1 VLVKS
6 GGIADH
12 LMAWTSLF
20 RLDQRDNDHMR
31 LCSYVVVHD
40 KGISPNPFGGICTL
54 AAWTPNHQSIN
65 MQPGDWILGNSTMS
79 TGNLLI
85 YAMRIS
91 KILDLHTDFHDPRY
105 QLKTASSVDW
115 QRRGGDNIYF
125 LDEAAQWRQGLGFF
139 HTEPERRKQDTK
151 CPRVFI
157 SDHLFYFGENAPTVP
172 AEFGSLIH
180 TRQGCRCKHDPAASN
195 IPHQEIG

>member
-1 VLVKS
+1 
-6 GGIADH
+6 
-12 LMAWTSLF
+12 M
-20 RLDQRDNDHMR
+20 
-31 LCSYVVVHD
+31 HD

-54 AAWTPNHQSIN
+54 AACSPNHQGIN

-105 QLKTASSVDW
+105 QLKTASTVDW

-151 CPRVFI
+151 CPRVFYLRPLI
-157 SDHLFYFGENAPTVP
+157 LLRRERTHSPGGIRLSHSDTPGV
-172 AEFGSLIH
+172 SL
-180 TRQGCRCKHDPAASN
+180 
-195 IPHQEIG
+195 